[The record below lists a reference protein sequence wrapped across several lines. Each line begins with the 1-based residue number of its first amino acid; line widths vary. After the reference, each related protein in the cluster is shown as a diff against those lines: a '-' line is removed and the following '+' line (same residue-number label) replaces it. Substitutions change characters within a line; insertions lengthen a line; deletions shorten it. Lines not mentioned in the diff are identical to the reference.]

1 MEASAKRRRLGPGV
15 AATAA
20 AAAAA
25 TSDDDF
31 DACDLPS
38 DTLAAIHLLMA
49 RASPV
54 MPVPIVLV
62 HELYSVVDNRTEVDR
77 ELHELLG
84 RGTIALVRLPCAHSN
99 KAIVF
104 RNAYAAHVR
113 ARLEAA
119 GARTAEH
126 GSSSAGGGTSKTS
139 ILDAPTAVATAAL
152 RRFLAHLPEC
162 CEELSIGAHRL
173 RELLAAEL
181 VPADGTSRLGHALDA
196 NACVRYAQPG
206 TAERFQHHSLLT
218 PPSPSTFRFH
228 LSSQSIQSALPGRRP
243 GCKAR
248 QPHP

>member
-1 MEASAKRRRLGPGV
+1 MEAPAKRRRLGPGV
-15 AATAA
+15 ASTAAAA

-25 TSDDDF
+25 TSDDNF

-38 DTLAAIHLLMA
+38 DTLAAIHLLVA

-104 RNAYAAHVR
+104 RNAYAALVR

-119 GARTAEH
+119 GAHTAEH
-126 GSSSAGGGTSKTS
+126 GSAGGGTSKTS
-139 ILDAPTAVATAAL
+139 IADAPTTVATAAL

-181 VPADGTSRLGHALDA
+181 ADGTPRLGHALDA
-196 NACVRYAQPG
+196 NACIRYAQPG
-206 TAERFQHHSLLT
+206 TAGRFQHHSLLT
-218 PPSPSTFRFH
+218 PPPPLPSTC
-228 LSSQSIQSALPGRRP
+228 LVAVWCG
-243 GCKAR
+243 
-248 QPHP
+248 